1 MFNSS
6 IRYKKNSHKE
16 LNFTQSKENMVVT
29 QYNKCPTWIKKRPPL
44 KGSRFYTKK
53 AI

>member
-29 QYNKCPTWIKKRPPL
+29 QYNKCPTWIKKGCPERQPFL
-44 KGSRFYTKK
+44 RKKGQF
-53 AI
+53 